1 MNVHNL
7 HKVYFLGIGGIGM
20 SALARY
26 FLEHGVQVSGYD
38 KTPSEITEAL
48 EQEGAQIHFSE
59 EPNLVPQDA
68 ELVVFTPA
76 IPANHNEWE
85 AVKGLGV
92 PVLKRAQVLGLI
104 SNVQQ
109 TLAVAGTHGKTTT
122 SSMLSHVVNT
132 VAGSVNAFIG
142 GVMTNYGTNH
152 LFNENAPFTVVE
164 ADEYDRSFLHLKP
177 KGAIITST
185 DADHLDIYG
194 SSNEMISGFQSF
206 ANLVEQV
213 VVSHE
218 DVHVKPEQ
226 AKSISYGKQESNDYQ
241 LTNIHVENGFQCGT
255 VISSSNKVELRIQL
269 PGDHNLLNATAAYA
283 LSVEMGLD
291 ANQVIEALA
300 SFKGVKRRF
309 EVVYQNNDVIYVDDY
324 AHHPTELTAAIQ
336 AARQFYPGKKITG
349 VFQPHLFSRTRDFE
363 PEFAKVLSTLDQLL
377 LMEIYPARELP
388 IDGITSTA
396 LLEKTTLEN
405 KQLVQKEELLE
416 AVKTAHPEVLMTL
429 GAGDIDRFVKPLKE
443 LLSA

>member
-1 MNVHNL
+1 MNVNNL

-85 AVKGLGV
+85 AVKSLGV

-164 ADEYDRSFLHLKP
+164 ADEYDRSFLNLKP

-218 DVHVKPEQ
+218 DVHVKSEQ
-226 AKSISYGKQESNDYQ
+226 AKSISYGKQEGNDYQ
-241 LTNIHVENGFQCGT
+241 LTNIHVDNGFQCGT
-255 VISSSNKVELRIQL
+255 VVSSSNTVELRIQL

-349 VFQPHLFSRTRDFE
+349 IFQPHLFSRTRDFE

-405 KQLVQKEELLE
+405 KQLVQKEELLD

>member
-1 MNVHNL
+1 MNVNIL

-68 ELVVFTPA
+68 ELVVYTPA

-122 SSMLSHVVNT
+122 SSMFSHVVNT

-194 SSNEMISGFQSF
+194 SSNEMISGFQAF

-213 VVSHE
+213 VVAHE

-241 LTNIHVENGFQCGT
+241 LTNIHVDNGFQCGT
-255 VISSSNKVELRIQL
+255 VISSSKKVELRIQL

-324 AHHPTELTAAIQ
+324 AHHPTELKAAIQ

-349 VFQPHLFSRTRDFE
+349 IFQPHLFSRTRDFE

-396 LLEKTTLEN
+396 LLEKTTLEH